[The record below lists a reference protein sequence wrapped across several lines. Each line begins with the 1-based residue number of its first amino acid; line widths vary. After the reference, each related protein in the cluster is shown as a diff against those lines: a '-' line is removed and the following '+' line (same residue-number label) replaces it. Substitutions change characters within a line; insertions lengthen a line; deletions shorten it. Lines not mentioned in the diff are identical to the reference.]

1 MKTPPRKPVASFRTL
16 FYFVSVIIIGILL
29 AIIWKTHSDN
39 ADSGFTIY
47 QRPDTRNI
55 HAALEDAPRIPARRG
70 LETNPGNHIPDSGFD
85 AYYFRADAP
94 ASRLVA
100 TENTRHIAINYSH
113 DQFRDI
119 PSPQFAAYWV
129 GWLDISQKGEYEFAL
144 ERSRSD
150 VRILLDG
157 YCIYSDTPKVS
168 DKARC
173 RRQYAFVRRGSATP
187 YEAFGG
193 LLYQG
198 KEGKSA
204 GYVTLEPGRYLLEV
218 EMQNHW
224 HNTRLALTVNL
235 LQK

>member
-55 HAALEDAPRIPARRG
+55 HAALEDAPRIPA

-85 AYYFRADAP
+85 AYYFRAA
-94 ASRLVA
+94 RLVA

-129 GWLDISQKGEYEFAL
+129 G
-144 ERSRSD
+144 
-150 VRILLDG
+150 
-157 YCIYSDTPKVS
+157 
-168 DKARC
+168 
-173 RRQYAFVRRGSATP
+173 
-187 YEAFGG
+187 
-193 LLYQG
+193 
-198 KEGKSA
+198 
-204 GYVTLEPGRYLLEV
+204 
-218 EMQNHW
+218 
-224 HNTRLALTVNL
+224 
-235 LQK
+235 